1 MSLTRRKLLALTI
14 GAPMAA
20 GVAVAGVNWNRLQ
33 DAVADLRPPAAGLP
47 AGFSDRLAVNG
58 RPFFW
63 AGVNYPW
70 KTGQDFGTG
79 GWGHTGVSEPTTYQ
93 EVDADF
99 ANMAAQGVRV
109 VKWRVFSDGRY
120 SPTFAEDGTVTG
132 LGDTFFKDLD
142 AALEIATRH
151 DLYLVLTLLSSGFW
165 TADCR
170 TGDVQLGGHAATL
183 SDPTKRRTLVQQG
196 IVPVLQRVTTSNRVI
211 AFEIVA
217 EPEWGVGE
225 LHSEDDARI
234 KLPLSVVRDFVAES
248 VRAIHRHSRA
258 LATVESN
265 RFSNMQAWQGLN
277 LDFFSFSWYDW
288 LEPYEPLATPA
299 TTAKLDRPVVL
310 GEYPAGGS
318 VYYGLTDVLDVATS
332 MGYAGAFAWSYWG
345 GDGLSKWRSA
355 AAGYTHWVRDRW
367 DTVGLDGAIPPSDS
381 PVAEQAYPYAF
392 DGLVVRT
399 DGPAVVAELKIDV
412 PSGEPYVPHGYLYE
426 VGSTRPL
433 EDVRL
438 TAAPGKPGRL
448 EARFSAVDA
457 ITSYTVSLGI
467 FDRAGTLKKW
477 FGNVATFAVQDG
489 ALVTPKID
497 TLATE
502 LGCKS

>member
-1 MSLTRRKLLALTI
+1 MKLTRRKLLALMV

-20 GVAVAGVNWNRLQ
+20 GVTVAGVNWNHLQ
-33 DAVADLRPPAAGLP
+33 DALADLRPPAAGLP
-47 AGFSDRLAVNG
+47 AGFADRLAVNG
-58 RPFFW
+58 RPCLW

-93 EVDADF
+93 EVDVDF

-120 SPTFAEDGTVTG
+120 SPTFAEDGIVTG
-132 LGDTFFKDLD
+132 LDEYFFKDLD
-142 AALEIATRH
+142 AALEIAARH

-170 TGDVQLGGHAATL
+170 TGDVRLGGHAATL
-183 SDPTKRRTLVQQG
+183 SDPKKRRTLVQQG
-196 IVPVLQRVTTSNRVI
+196 IVPLLQRVAASDRVI

-217 EPEWGVGE
+217 EPEWGVQE

-234 KLPLSVVRDFVAES
+234 KLPLSVVRDFFGES
-248 VRAIHRHSRA
+248 VRAVHQYTRA

-265 RFSNMQAWQGLN
+265 RFSNMQAWQGLH
-277 LDFFSFSWYDW
+277 LDYFSFSWYDW

-299 TTAKLDRPVVL
+299 TAAQLDRPVVL
-310 GEYPAGGS
+310 GEYPASGS
-318 VYYGLTDVLDVATS
+318 AHYALTDILDLANS

-345 GDGLSKWRSA
+345 GDGLSEWRSA
-355 AAGYTHWVRDRW
+355 AAGYTSWVRNHW
-367 DTVGLDGAIPPSDS
+367 DTVGLGGTIPPSDS
-381 PVAEQAYPYAF
+381 PAAGRAYPYAF

-399 DGPAVVAELKIDV
+399 DGTAVVAELKIDV

-426 VGSTRPL
+426 VGSTQPV

-438 TAAPGKPGRL
+438 TAAPGQPGRL

-457 ITSYTVSLGI
+457 IRSYTISLGI

-477 FGNVATFAVQDG
+477 FGNVATFALQDG
-489 ALVTPKID
+489 ALIKPTID

-502 LGCKS
+502 LGCKT